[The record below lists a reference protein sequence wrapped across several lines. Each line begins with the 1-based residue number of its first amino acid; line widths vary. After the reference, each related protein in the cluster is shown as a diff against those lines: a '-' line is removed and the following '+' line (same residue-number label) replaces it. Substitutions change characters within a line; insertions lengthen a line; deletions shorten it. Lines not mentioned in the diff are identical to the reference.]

1 MTFHRQ
7 PHDRKQDVADDI
19 RDWVR
24 VLLGDPKAE
33 LTTLERLSLPDLT
46 LLWIAIDQA
55 GEAWM
60 SELVHDVMSDK
71 GDA

>member
-7 PHDRKQDVADDI
+7 PRDRKQDVADDI

-33 LTTLERLSLPDLT
+33 LPTLERLSLSDLT
-46 LLWIAIDQA
+46 SLAIALDKA
-55 GEAWM
+55 GEQWM
-60 SELVHDVMSDK
+60 ATLVHDVMS
-71 GDA
+71 GPAA